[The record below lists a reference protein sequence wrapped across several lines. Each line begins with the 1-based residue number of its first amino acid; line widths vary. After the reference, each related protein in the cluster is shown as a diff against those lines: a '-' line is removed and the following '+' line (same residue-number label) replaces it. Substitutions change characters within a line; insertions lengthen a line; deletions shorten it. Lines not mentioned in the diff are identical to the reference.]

1 VVQPITPPEIWKS
14 AADDFDVRERFK
26 AAPQELQL
34 PRERSAATQKR
45 LGAALGGGKLGLV
58 GGLSAG
64 LMKALMSPPGQR
76 NYLKN
81 TLAGALLGAGA
92 GALGG
97 YIASGDPFQRGSAA
111 AKSFETG
118 KEHLMQRLLDPQAR
132 PGEALHGAVVTGLAD
147 YMSGKHEFGPAQQ
160 KALIQQFTKGY
171 VPTTHGWRRRVQLA
185 DRAITQLR
193 SDPMSAASSLVTLQ
207 KVAPD
212 PGMRQFAS
220 EALARIRSGRATTPE
235 GVNAMAAIAQQM
247 ENIGQRYKGA
257 TSVVD
262 AMNVMKEMYGAGQ
275 LSEEEMAKNLGLI
288 SGRFGARGAEAEG
301 LRQLIQHAMA
311 RPVATAPRAP
321 YKDIAMG
328 TPAVSRLVRRA
339 MRR

>member
-1 VVQPITPPEIWKS
+1 MPEE
-14 AADDFDVRERFK
+14 FDIRDRFK
-26 AAPQELQL
+26 TAPQEVQL
-34 PRERSAATQKR
+34 PQEKAPAAQARIGSAVS
-45 LGAALGGGKLGLV
+45 GGKMGLI

-64 LMKALMSPPGQR
+64 LMKSLMAPKGQG

-81 TLAGALLGAGA
+81 TLAGALLGGGA

-97 YIASGDPFQRGSAA
+97 WIAGGDPFQRGSAV

-118 KEHLMQRLLDPQAR
+118 KEHLMERLLDPNAK
-132 PGEALHGAVVTGLAD
+132 PGEALSSSIMTGLAD
-147 YMSGKHEFGPAQQ
+147 YASGKHEFGPDQQ
-160 KALIQQFTKGY
+160 KALIQQFAKGY
-171 VPTTHGWRRRVQLA
+171 VPTTHGWRKRVKLA

-193 SDPMSAASSLVTLQ
+193 SDPMTAARSLVTLQ

-212 PGMRQFAS
+212 PEMRQFAS

-235 GVNAMAAIAQQM
+235 GANAMATIAQQM
-247 ENIGQRYKGA
+247 ENTGKSYKDA

-262 AMNVMKEMYGAGQ
+262 AMNVMKEMYGSGQ

-288 SGRFGARGAEAEG
+288 SGRFGAKGEEAEK
-301 LRQLIQHAMA
+301 LRQLIQHSMA
-311 RPVATAPRAP
+311 KPIATAPRAP
-321 YKDIAMG
+321 YKDISRGAPG
-328 TPAVSRLVRRA
+328 LSRLIRKA